1 MKTIVK
7 SVYYVN
13 MTSMETVRPP
23 WIPRGR
29 FLLVKF
35 RYLVLYTLMFPL
47 IKKTLYQK
55 FYKIQTNDQVIHV
68 LSCKVYI
75 YFYQKIFC
83 IVSLSKTYLV
93 YSCNLKNPPEVVP
106 QYVQYNLQFKK
117 LYKFSL
123 FSGLNVYII
132 NDDVYINFEA
142 IKQNVVSPPEECFLW
157 S

>member
-55 FYKIQTNDQVIHV
+55 FYKIQTND
-68 LSCKVYI
+68 
-75 YFYQKIFC
+75 
-83 IVSLSKTYLV
+83 
-93 YSCNLKNPPEVVP
+93 
-106 QYVQYNLQFKK
+106 
-117 LYKFSL
+117 
-123 FSGLNVYII
+123 
-132 NDDVYINFEA
+132 
-142 IKQNVVSPPEECFLW
+142 
-157 S
+157 